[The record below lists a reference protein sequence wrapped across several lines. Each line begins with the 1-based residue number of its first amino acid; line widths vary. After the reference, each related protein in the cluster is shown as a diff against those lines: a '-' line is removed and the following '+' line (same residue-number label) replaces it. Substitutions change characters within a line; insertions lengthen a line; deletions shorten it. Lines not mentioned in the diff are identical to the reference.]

1 MADRILLIDD
11 ENSVLFA
18 LRDHF
23 LGHGYQVDCA
33 ADTPS
38 AHAFLEQNTYSTA
51 VIDLQLGLVSQ
62 ASLEGLELIGDIRQ
76 RFPQTKVIALTG
88 HSSPQV
94 EREARQRGASAFM
107 SKPPRLVEL
116 NRLAAAFSRGL
127 IMGAPAKILV
137 VDDEPANCELLR
149 EILTPHGLEIFTAF
163 DGRSCLDE
171 FRRVQPDLVLL
182 DVQLPLLDGFEVCR
196 RIKNDPDTRLIPVVL
211 VTAVT
216 AVQDR
221 VRGIASGADDFL
233 TKPLDSTQ
241 LLARVRSLLNLKNF
255 TDELERAESILF
267 ALARSI
273 EAKDPYT
280 EGHCERLSD
289 YAAALGERMG
299 LPGNEIIALKRAGVV
314 HDIGKV
320 AVPDAILLKP
330 TGLTPEERLLMQQH
344 TIVGEKIC
352 APLKSFRLVLPI
364 IRSHHEKMD
373 GSGYPDGLRRFQ
385 IPMTVRILQM
395 VDVYDALKTK
405 RPYKAAMSQEETLS
419 MMESEVVKGWWD
431 RDVFL
436 EFKNLLQKKNTAEFT
451 IRSRSQ
457 TGMSVVPV
465 TAAGRS

>member
-1 MADRILLIDD
+1 M
-11 ENSVLFA
+11 
-18 LRDHF
+18 
-23 LGHGYQVDCA
+23 
-33 ADTPS
+33 
-38 AHAFLEQNTYSTA
+38 
-51 VIDLQLGLVSQ
+51 
-62 ASLEGLELIGDIRQ
+62 
-76 RFPQTKVIALTG
+76 
-88 HSSPQV
+88 
-94 EREARQRGASAFM
+94 
-107 SKPPRLVEL
+107 
-116 NRLAAAFSRGL
+116 
-127 IMGAPAKILV
+127 
-137 VDDEPANCELLR
+137 
-149 EILTPHGLEIFTAF
+149 
-163 DGRSCLDE
+163 
-171 FRRVQPDLVLL
+171 VLL

-211 VTAVT
+211 VTALT

-280 EGHCERLSD
+280 EGHCERLSE
-289 YAAALGERMG
+289 YASALAERMG
-299 LPGNEIIALKRAGVV
+299 LPGNEIIALRRAGIV

-330 TGLTPEERLLMQQH
+330 SALTPEERLLMQQH

-385 IPMTVRILQM
+385 IPMTVRILQI

-405 RPYKAAMSQEETLS
+405 RPYKPAMSQEETLS
-419 MMESEVVKGWWD
+419 MIESEVVKGWWD

-436 EFKNLLQKKNTAEFT
+436 EFKNLLQKKNTAEFS

-457 TGMSVVPV
+457 IGMSVVPL
-465 TAAGRS
+465 TAGGRS

>member
-1 MADRILLIDD
+1 MPDRILLVDD

-23 LGHGYQVDCA
+23 LGHGYHVDCA
-33 ADTPS
+33 AEAAS
-38 AHAFLEQNTYSTA
+38 ARVFLEQNTYSTA

-62 ASLEGLELIGDIRQ
+62 ASLQGLDLIGDIRD
-76 RFPQTKVIALTG
+76 RYPQTKVIALTG

-116 NRLAAAFSRGL
+116 NRLAASYSRGL
-127 IMGAPAKILV
+127 VMGAPAKILV

-149 EILTPHGLEIFTAF
+149 EILSPHGLEIFTAF

-196 RIKNDPDTRLIPVVL
+196 RIKNDPDTRLIPIVL
-211 VTAVT
+211 VTALS
-216 AVQDR
+216 AVEDR
-221 VRGIASGADDFL
+221 VRGIACGADDFL

-273 EAKDPYT
+273 EAKDPCT
-280 EGHCERLSD
+280 EGHCDRLSE
-289 YAAALGERMG
+289 YASALGERMG
-299 LPGNEIIALKRAGVV
+299 LPANEIVALRRAGIV

-320 AVPDAILLKP
+320 AIPDAILLKP
-330 TGLTPEERLLMQQH
+330 SALNADERLAMQQH
-344 TIVGEKIC
+344 TLVGEKIC

-373 GSGYPDGLRRFQ
+373 GSGYPDGLKRFQ
-385 IPMTVRILQM
+385 IPAPVRILQI

-405 RPYKAAMSQEETLS
+405 RPYKPAMSREEALNI
-419 MMESEVVKGWWD
+419 MEAEVEKGWWD
-431 RDVFL
+431 GETL
-436 EFKNLLQKKNTAEFT
+436 GEFRRLLQKKSSMGCVSLSMAK
-451 IRSRSQ
+451 
-457 TGMSVVPV
+457 G
-465 TAAGRS
+465 A